1 MLPCLLACVSEGV
14 SVRGKERERE
24 NDESAMEGERK
35 SRCIRLVK
43 RQRIKREQ
51 LLRIN
56 RSQRIERKEGRRE

>member
-14 SVRGKERERE
+14 SVRGRKRE

-56 RSQRIERKEGRRE
+56 RSQRIERRRREGE